1 LTVNKWVGY
10 TGKGFFGSSDTT
22 VELSPDFWQHAILL
36 LIALILSVAVHEF
49 GHAWMATRLG
59 DSLPAVQGRLTLNPV
74 RHVDPV
80 GTVVLPL
87 IMLATNAGLL
97 GWGRP
102 VLTNPAN
109 YTRKIARS
117 TGHMLVALAGP
128 GMNLLMALL
137 VSLLIVIGARTGMV
151 DEELAS
157 QLNRYLVQLNLIL
170 MFFNLLPIPP
180 LDGGAVLAW
189 VLPRSMHG
197 VMDFLSRWGFMVLIG
212 MLVIPVQ
219 GQPILGHVFR
229 PAYYLIGI
237 WTESFWGLA
246 GL

>member
-1 LTVNKWVGY
+1 MEAVGY
-10 TGKGFFGSSDTT
+10 TGKGLFGGSEST
-22 VELSPDFWQHAILL
+22 VDLSPDLWQRAFSF

-59 DSLPAVQGRLTLNPV
+59 DSLPAAQGRLTLNPI
-74 RHVDPV
+74 RHADPV

-87 IMLATNAGLL
+87 IMLTTGFGVL

-109 YTRKIARS
+109 YTRSIGRA
-117 TGHMLVALAGP
+117 TGHMLVSIAGP
-128 GMNLLMALL
+128 AMNLLMALL
-137 VSLLIVIGARTGMV
+137 VSLFIVVGARVGMV
-151 DEELAS
+151 EAGLADG
-157 QLNRYLVQLNLIL
+157 LNTYLVQLNLIL